1 MKIGIIGAGNVGGAL
16 ARLAL
21 AAGHDVRIGAQT
33 GLDAAASPPKVD
45 VHDAAAFGEI
55 VLLALPYGAC
65 AAALP
70 PLADA
75 LAGKV
80 VVDVTNPV
88 QADWSP
94 LPLGEGN
101 AAALEIARLL
111 PGARVVKAFNTVFAD
126 VMTPA
131 RLVRT
136 GGARTTAFVAG
147 DDAEAVATITV
158 FAESLGFSPQPV
170 GALARAAF
178 LEAVAHLNIAIALA
192 GGGTDAAFV
201 YDQRRT

>member
-1 MKIGIIGAGNVGGAL
+1 MQIGIIGAGNVGGAL

-21 AAGHDVRIGAQT
+21 AAGRDVRVGVQ
-33 GLDAAASPPKVD
+33 GEPDAKASPPKVG
-45 VHDAAAFGEI
+45 VREAAAFGEL
-55 VLLALPYGAC
+55 VLLALPYHVC
-65 AAALP
+65 ATALP

-75 LAGKV
+75 LAGRI

-88 QADWSP
+88 RADWSP

-126 VMTPA
+126 AMTPE

-136 GGARTTAFVAG
+136 GGARTTAFIAG
-147 DDAEAVATITV
+147 DDADAVATVAV

-170 GALARAAF
+170 GALARAAL

-201 YDQRRT
+201 YDRRSA